1 MFLSGFKTSG
11 EMKQAGPTF
20 CQRVDEYELFPPSVS
35 SGRHSRQDSSSSSS
49 SRDSGVY
56 STGGGSSLRRPND
69 DQTSQQGGPCDPG
82 QLKMCDMAPEL
93 RGVATDE
100 GIGDVSV

>member
-1 MFLSGFKTSG
+1 
-11 EMKQAGPTF
+11 MKQAGPTF
-20 CQRVDEYELFPPSVS
+20 CQRVDEHVFFPPSVP
-35 SGRHSRQDSSSSSS
+35 SGRHSRQDSSS

-56 STGGGSSLRRPND
+56 STGGSSSLRRPSGD
-69 DQTSQQGGPCDPG
+69 HSSQQGGSCNPE
-82 QLKMCDMAPEL
+82 QLKLCDVAPEL